1 MILFTDTTSYSEAM
15 IGRELQWGSHSRFA
29 GNDPY
34 SLLLKRLIPGT
45 VSQAKTYLPGPW
57 EYCFLA
63 EEAAESQFDVLAE
76 LGSAEKT
83 MRGNIL
89 CCAGSGKG
97 FHGQQGREWIACNG
111 NLHVSVLFRPN
122 QRLANCGIGFIALG
136 VVSVLQTLDKLGYR
150 GAKVK
155 WVNDIMMGSSK
166 VGGILAHVKTQ
177 GEFVT
182 TALLGI
188 GLNIETRPEVK
199 ATRFVRE
206 VAAVNDL
213 VGEHRRSTA
222 DRAFRK
228 LVAILAENYE
238 RLLSGQTAGFIDRYR
253 ERSTVL
259 GKQVTVFEDGEET
272 EQEIARGRVHAI
284 GDNLELIMEAGGT
297 RVWRGRL
304 IEE

>member
-1 MILFTDTTSYSEAM
+1 MIVFTDTPAFSETL
-15 IGRELQWGSHSRFA
+15 IGERMEWGPQSAFTED
-29 GNDPY
+29 DPD
-34 SLLLKRLIPGT
+34 SLLIQRLIPGF
-45 VSQAKTYLPGPW
+45 VRQAKTSIPGPW
-57 EYCFLA
+57 EYGFLV
-63 EEAAESQFDVLAE
+63 EEAAESQFDVLAQ
-76 LGSAEKT
+76 LGSGEKT
-83 MRGNIL
+83 FKGNIL
-89 CCAGSGKG
+89 CCAGSGIG
-97 FHGQQGREWIACNG
+97 FHGQQGREWIARKG
-111 NLHVSVLFRPN
+111 NLHLSVLFRPN
-122 QRLANCGIGFIALG
+122 QHLANCGIGFIALG
-136 VVSVLQTLDKLGYR
+136 VVSVLQTLDELGYP

-206 VAAVNDL
+206 VAALNDL
-213 VGEHRRSTA
+213 VGEHRRTTV

-228 LVAILAENYE
+228 LTAILAKNYK
-238 RLLSGQTAGFIDRYR
+238 RLLSGQAASFIDSYR

-259 GKQVTVFEDGEET
+259 GKRVTVFEDD
-272 EQEIARGRVHAI
+272 QESTKELARGRVHAI
-284 GDNLELIMEAGGT
+284 GDNLELIMEDGET